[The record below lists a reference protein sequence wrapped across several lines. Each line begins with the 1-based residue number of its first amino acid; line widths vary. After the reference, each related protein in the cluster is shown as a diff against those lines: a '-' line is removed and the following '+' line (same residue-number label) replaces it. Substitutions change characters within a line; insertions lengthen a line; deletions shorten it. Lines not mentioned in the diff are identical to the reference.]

1 MRNVLKETIIKQNT
15 NSNVLVVSKE
25 ELEEMLFLERQN
37 MVNCVIQ
44 DLEQKYYAGKVV
56 NIDEILNL
64 LYQYKNNNS

>member
-1 MRNVLKETIIKQNT
+1 MRNVLQETIIKQNT

-64 LYQYKNNNS
+64 LYQYKNNNP